1 MEIYHKPVLL
11 KEVIEYLDP
20 KENEDFIDAT
30 FGFGGHS
37 KEILKYNKPNGK
49 ILGLEWDPKIVE
61 ISKKIFMEEK
71 RIKIRNEN
79 FKNIKRI
86 AREEGFLK
94 IKGVIFDLGVS
105 SWHFEKSGRGFSFN
119 KDEFLDMRINPD
131 KTKLTAFEIVNYYS
145 KDELIK
151 IFERYGEERKAEKI
165 ADEIIKERKIKKIET
180 SKELSE
186 IISKVVKRR
195 KINPATKTFMALRT
209 FINQELENLEIG
221 LRDAFDLLKS
231 DGRIVVISFHGLENK
246 VIKKVFKELKKEGGE
261 ILTKNVIKPSL
272 KEIKENPR
280 ARSAQLRAI
289 RKIK

>member
-11 KEVIEYLDP
+11 KETIEYLDP

-30 FGFGGHS
+30 LGFGGHS
-37 KEILKYNKPNGK
+37 KEILKHNGPNGK

-61 ISKKIFMEEK
+61 ICKKIFMEEK

-79 FKNIKRI
+79 FKNIKRV
-86 AREEGFLK
+86 AKEEGFIK
-94 IKGVIFDLGVS
+94 VKGVIFDLGVS

-119 KDEFLDMRINPD
+119 KDEFLDMRINPN
-131 KTKLTAFEIVNYYS
+131 KTRVTAFEIVNYYS
-145 KDELIK
+145 RDELIK
-151 IFERYGEERKAEKI
+151 IFEEYGEEREAEKI
-165 ADEIIKERKIKKIET
+165 ADAIIKERRVKKIET

-186 IISKVVKRR
+186 IISKVVKRKR
-195 KINPATKTFMALRT
+195 LHPATKTFMALRT
-209 FINQELENLEIG
+209 FINNELENLEIG
-221 LRDAFDLLKS
+221 LKDAFDLLKE
-231 DGRIVVISFHGLENK
+231 DGRIVVISFQGLENK

>member
-11 KEVIEYLDP
+11 KETIEYLDP

-30 FGFGGHS
+30 LGFGGHS
-37 KEILKYNKPNGK
+37 KEILKHNGPKGK

-61 ISKKIFMEEK
+61 ICKKIFMEEK

-79 FKNIKRI
+79 FKNIKRV
-86 AREEGFLK
+86 AKEEGFIK
-94 IKGVIFDLGVS
+94 VKGVIFDLGVS

-119 KDEFLDMRINPD
+119 KDEFLDMRINPN
-131 KTKLTAFEIVNYYS
+131 KTRVTAFEIVNYYS
-145 KDELIK
+145 RDELIK
-151 IFERYGEERKAEKI
+151 IFEEYGEEREAEKI
-165 ADEIIKERKIKKIET
+165 ADAIIKERRVKKIET

-186 IISKVVKRR
+186 IVSRVVKRKR
-195 KINPATKTFMALRT
+195 LHPATKTFMALRT
-209 FINQELENLEIG
+209 FINNELENLEIG
-221 LRDAFDLLKS
+221 LKDAFDLLKE
-231 DGRIVVISFHGLENK
+231 DGRIVVISFQGLENK